1 MKTKELKFFDCKGL
15 VLYIIEKLIN
25 LIQYPFIETSQKIH
39 QRAEQANFRKKSSQK
54 KLDYSFGMFITK
66 QLISALLKKVTYFF

>member
-1 MKTKELKFFDCKGL
+1 MITKLMKTKELKFFDCKGL

-39 QRAEQANFRKKSSQK
+39 QRAEQANFRNKSSQK
-54 KLDYSFGMFITK
+54 KNLTTVLGC
-66 QLISALLKKVTYFF
+66 LLQNN

>member
-1 MKTKELKFFDCKGL
+1 MKTKELKFFDFKGL

-25 LIQYPFIETSQKIH
+25 LIQYPFIETSPKIH
-39 QRAEQANFRKKSSQK
+39 QRVEQTNFRKKFSQK